1 VASIISFISL
11 YFYEL
16 PTHHCPFCI
25 LQGEYGYVG
34 YPLYVALLGGG
45 VSGISVGAL
54 MPFTRISSLN
64 VIIPSVQ
71 RSLALACVLFY
82 AAFAVIA
89 TYRIITS
96 NLVLQS

>member
-1 VASIISFISL
+1 
-11 YFYEL
+11 
-16 PTHHCPFCI
+16 
-25 LQGEYGYVG
+25 
-34 YPLYVALLGGG
+34 
-45 VSGISVGAL
+45 